1 MTAPTEESKEQ
12 ELNLSDIIHT
22 LSPSPAPRS
31 QFQSTPQT
39 PIQNTPSS
47 VPVLTLVCKRTNQPI
62 TPPIR
67 MHGLSNSP
75 ETSATN
81 ATSELAPEVTPPS
94 PPPQLHQDLDG
105 IPQLSYRS
113 GISPLSSSISP
124 IPPPLPPAFPLSDLQ
139 QAHATITHL
148 AQQLTLLRHQR
159 DLLTHQRDIFIAQK
173 EEEREKHEAEKV
185 AWERLAEALIAQNAK
200 ETTAGVG
207 RKAVEVSSINYVW
220 SHPDLRRKQS

>member
-1 MTAPTEESKEQ
+1 
-12 ELNLSDIIHT
+12 
-22 LSPSPAPRS
+22 
-31 QFQSTPQT
+31 
-39 PIQNTPSS
+39 
-47 VPVLTLVCKRTNQPI
+47 
-62 TPPIR
+62 

-75 ETSATN
+75 ETSAKN

-105 IPQLSYRS
+105 IPRLSYHS
-113 GISPLSSSISP
+113 GISPLSSSVS
-124 IPPPLPPAFPLSDLQ
+124 PLPSVLPPVFPLSDLQ

-173 EEEREKHEAEKV
+173 EEEREKHEAEKA

-200 ETTAGVG
+200 ESNAGVG
-207 RKAVEVSSINYVW
+207 RKAVEVSRIHYAYGHANLRVHLRLCHCTQRNSYNILYIEQVW
-220 SHPDLRRKQS
+220 KLMNFT